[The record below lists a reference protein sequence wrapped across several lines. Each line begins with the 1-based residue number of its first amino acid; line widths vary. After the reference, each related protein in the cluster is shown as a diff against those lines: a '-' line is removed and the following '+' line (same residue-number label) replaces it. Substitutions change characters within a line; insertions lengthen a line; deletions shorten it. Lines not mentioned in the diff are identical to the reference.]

1 MTQADELLL
10 HALGDA
16 VVADCGYDA
25 DWFRGLVRF
34 FGMKAAIGSKP
45 ERKRKLPK
53 DRALYALRYLV
64 ERFFHSLK
72 RYRRLATRYEK
83 SARNYLAL
91 VHVACVRMWLN

>member
-10 HALGDA
+10 HSVGEA
-16 VVADCGYDA
+16 VVGDCGYDA
-25 DWFRGLVRF
+25 DWFRALIRF
-34 FGMKAAIGSKP
+34 FGMKAVIGSKP
-45 ERKRKLPK
+45 ERLRKLPK
-53 DRALYALRYLV
+53 DRELYKLRYLV

-91 VHVACVRMWLN
+91 VHLACVRMWLN